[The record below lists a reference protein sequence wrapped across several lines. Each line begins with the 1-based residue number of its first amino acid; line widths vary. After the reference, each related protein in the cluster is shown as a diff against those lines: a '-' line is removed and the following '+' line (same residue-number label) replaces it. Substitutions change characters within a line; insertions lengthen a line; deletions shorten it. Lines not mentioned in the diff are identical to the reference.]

1 MGSAELV
8 LSEIKLGGV
17 PSVAK
22 RIDDDPRFAQS
33 VMTGIGTGDSLW
45 LEVARKL
52 TVRSAAA
59 DASMAIALASAL
71 PRAPARVLAL
81 LGRKYPVEEVC
92 SIPFL
97 EYDSTGVRAYHD
109 SAASALGA
117 VDSPGLLPTR
127 DACRARLDDAR
138 DEKLT
143 RIAPSYIVK
152 NKPKPA
158 PKRRAR
164 RR

>member
-8 LSEIKLGGV
+8 LSEIRLGDV
-17 PSVAK
+17 AKVAK

-45 LEVARKL
+45 LEVAGML

-59 DASMAIALASAL
+59 DASIAIALASAL

-81 LGRKYPVEEVC
+81 LGKKYPVEEVC

-97 EYDSTGVRAYHD
+97 EYDSAAVRAYHD
-109 SAASALGA
+109 SAATAIGA
-117 VDSPGLLPTR
+117 VDSAPLRAAR
-127 DACRARLDDAR
+127 DSCRGRLDDAR
-138 DEKLT
+138 DQKLS
-143 RIAPSYIVK
+143 RIDPSYVVK

-158 PKRRAR
+158 PR
-164 RR
+164 RRTRRR